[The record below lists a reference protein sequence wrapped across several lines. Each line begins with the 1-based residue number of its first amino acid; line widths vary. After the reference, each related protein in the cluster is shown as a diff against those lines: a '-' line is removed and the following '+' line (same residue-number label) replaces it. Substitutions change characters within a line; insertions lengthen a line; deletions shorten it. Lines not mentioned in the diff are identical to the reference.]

1 MWGAAPGPPGLRA
14 LESLCL
20 WLSAGG
26 SGVGG
31 QRERPAQHEAAAEE
45 SACRVSSPEGR
56 LCIGGASR
64 VGPSAR
70 GDELRQGPRAAL
82 RPARPPGGRSGLGP
96 ECESPEC
103 LSARSCLSHL
113 RWAGSGARGWHPRF
127 RRQGRG
133 WPADPGAQGFA
144 QEVSQIRQLAQS
156 VSPAA
161 SAF

>member
-1 MWGAAPGPPGLRA
+1 MP
-14 LESLCL
+14 
-20 WLSAGG
+20 
-26 SGVGG
+26 
-31 QRERPAQHEAAAEE
+31 
-45 SACRVSSPEGR
+45 RVSSPEGR
-56 LCIGGASR
+56 LCTGGASR

-70 GDELRQGPRAAL
+70 GEELRQGPRAAL

-103 LSARSCLSHL
+103 LGACSWLSHI

-144 QEVSQIRQLAQS
+144 QEVSQIRRLARS